1 MATEIPLAGA
11 AVAAHLSPLALFLQ
25 ADSVVKAIMILLAVA
40 SVASWGV
47 ILDKL
52 LKFGRLQKQARA
64 WLAGA
69 ASEPSLRPLENE
81 LATHPDDPF
90 ARIHS
95 AITAE
100 WRESHRRGLT
110 GNSHDKDSLKERLN
124 RVGQIALGVEIERL
138 QKGLQVLA
146 TIGSVAP
153 FVGLF
158 GTVWGIINAFQG
170 IAATNNT
177 SLAVVAP
184 GIAEAL
190 FATALGLVAAIPAVV
205 AYNRAAGDLGNYA
218 NRLGTLIGLT
228 EVELSRR
235 LSANEAPSVRV
246 QQDQARRSEIGQLAA
261 EAA

>member
-158 GTVWGIINAFQG
+158 GTVW
-170 IAATNNT
+170 
-177 SLAVVAP
+177 
-184 GIAEAL
+184 AL
-190 FATALGLVAAIPAVV
+190 STPSRALPLPTTPAWRWWRPASPKRCLPPRWVWWL
-205 AYNRAAGDLGNYA
+205 RSRPWWLQPCCGRSGQLCQP
-218 NRLGTLIGLT
+218 LGTLIGLT